1 MKFGI
6 YTLYIEN
13 WMTKKKYPELFKGM
27 FEYGWG
33 TGYVLLPH
41 NHPFYGVHYDDLNIS
56 IHGGLTYG
64 NYFSNSKFLEWI
76 EDRDFFGSVNL
87 ENFEK
92 FDKYWMIGFDTN
104 HFGDNIESCSKE
116 FVMNEVDKLLDQCL
130 DDSIE
135 GIEKYKTLYLRKDKL
150 KYLNS
155 LMP

>member
-64 NYFSNSKFLEWI
+64 NYFSNSKFLGPLVI
-76 EDRDFFGSVNL
+76 SFNPQY
-87 ENFEK
+87 NAI
-92 FDKYWMIGFDTN
+92 IGGRGT
-104 HFGDNIESCSKE
+104 GKSTISTKTRLGISG
-116 FVMNEVDKLLDQCL
+116 FVRKGADCL
-130 DDSIE
+130 WW
-135 GIEKYKTLYLRKDKL
+135 TRV
-150 KYLNS
+150 
-155 LMP
+155 